1 MSELANVGLLYS
13 THPKFDN
20 RGRFDSKYLLRSRI
34 YIKGKNK
41 NLESYLPYWLTL
53 LGFFSNIFKFLI
65 GIKFTVIL
73 LCVISLEKSKKSP
86 CFRFRWWTLSR
97 GWERTSASTC
107 TTGSAPS
114 WSQPPHSQR
123 RSSGWRTS

>member
-97 GWERTSASTC
+97 GWERTSALSPLTVRE
-107 TTGSAPS
+107 GPVDGG
-114 WSQPPHSQR
+114 HR
-123 RSSGWRTS
+123 RDSPGQDLTIN